1 MCVRVRRMRL
11 RVRLR
16 GGRTIGAVCDDIQS
30 RMSSSPDRSGSGSH
44 PALPEAEALTMQAQW
59 LAPARAQLWRWVQIA
74 RRHSVLDLGTGY
86 GAVVPEL
93 VRRSGG
99 RVVALDRELR
109 PLQYGESFVGAERI
123 AADGACLPFADA
135 SFDLIFTQLTLL
147 WVSTLDAVI
156 AAMWR
161 TLRSGGVVV
170 SLEPDYGGMI
180 EYPPEVQSRE
190 LWIRG
195 LSRAGADPYVARKLP
210 GKLASQGFEVHV
222 SLFDTLVPPS
232 VERFAFL
239 EDLPL
244 SPEEQPQLE
253 IVKQRARMLTG
264 AWAQVAHLPFFL
276 IRALKV

>member
-1 MCVRVRRMRL
+1 MDNSQMATAA
-11 RVRLR
+11 
-16 GGRTIGAVCDDIQS
+16 GD
-30 RMSSSPDRSGSGSH
+30 H
-44 PALPEAEALTMQAQW
+44 PALPEAEALTMQAEW

-109 PLQYGESFVGAERI
+109 PLRQPHSFAGAARV
-123 AADGACLPFADA
+123 AADGSCLPFSDG

-147 WVSTLDAVI
+147 WIPALDAVI
-156 AAMWR
+156 ADMWR
-161 TLRSGGVVV
+161 TLRTGGVVV
-170 SLEPDYGGMI
+170 GLEPDYGGMI
-180 EYPPEVQSRE
+180 EYPPEVESRE
-190 LWIRG
+190 LWIAS

-210 GKLASQGFEVHV
+210 SKLATQGFDVRV

-232 VERFAFL
+232 PDRFAFL

-244 SPEEQPQLE
+244 SAEERQELE
-253 IVKQRARMLTG
+253 VLERRAQTLSET
-264 AWAQVAHLPFFL
+264 WAQVAHLPFFL
-276 IRALKV
+276 IRAIKL